1 MALALG
7 LSLFPSVSVI
17 LSVEVFAGNT
27 FDSNLMSVQ
36 SDCPHRER
44 FGYGGDP
51 LGCGEAGLSIYDWS
65 TFCERET
72 LLYCVYLLQLS
83 MFHAKF

>member
-1 MALALG
+1 M
-7 LSLFPSVSVI
+7 
-17 LSVEVFAGNT
+17 
-27 FDSNLMSVQ
+27 MSVQ

-65 TFCERET
+65 TFYAKRFA
-72 LLYCVYLLQLS
+72 S
-83 MFHAKF
+83 HAILP